1 MRFLAK
7 FLIVTYFILL
17 SPLVTSCAE
26 GDGFLRKAPPP
37 KNEFEGWRNLINPVL
52 QKSYEELQKRRQM
65 QIQFEQDIKTYA
77 TLTKDQLQLAMNI
90 HQYNLTHGDVD
101 KELYDDCTKWMM
113 IYEKEIEIARENYDG
128 PAYVFFFEEFVK
140 LTFLRAGLKIKEI
153 P

>member
-1 MRFLAK
+1 MRRLVK

-37 KNEFEGWRNLINPVL
+37 KDDWLGWQSLVNPAL
-52 QKSYEELQKRRQM
+52 QKSYEELQKRRQL

-90 HQYNLTHGDVD
+90 HQYNLIHGEVD
-101 KELYDDCTKWMM
+101 KEVFDDCTKWMV
-113 IYEKEIEIARENYDG
+113 IYEKEIAIARENYDG

-140 LTFLRAGLKIKEI
+140 LTFIRAGLKIKVVK
-153 P
+153 